1 MSRLTQAT
9 RLLGLLTF
17 WLVLTD
23 GLININLLEPFVSR
37 HLAPPLPSLSRPPPQ
52 HAHLL
57 VSFSFFAS
65 SLSLLSSPLSSSL
78 LIPRAG

>member
-23 GLININLLEPFVSR
+23 GLIDINLLEPFVSR
-37 HLAPPLPSLSRPPPQ
+37 HREPPHPSLPRSTSR
-52 HAHLL
+52 
-57 VSFSFFAS
+57 SCGERRS
-65 SLSLLSSPLSSSL
+65 
-78 LIPRAG
+78 AGLGVKILRSQLAIQFTT